1 MKFSLRSL
9 LLALAWFVA
18 AALFF
23 ASLPLW
29 GESSISLLAP
39 LEHLRIGYLFVAAV
53 LLTLCLVVRSL
64 SLGVFVGIITALNLW
79 FVVPTL
85 VGGSRSAGG
94 PVHFSLLHA
103 NIWYDNA
110 TPSQTAD
117 MINREAPDIAVLLE
131 TFEYFQGG
139 WLPGVKGDWP
149 YRALCGDSACANMI
163 LSRWPITLIGERSP
177 WRDGVSFPAMLAV
190 RVHHPHGDFTLV
202 AAHLKQPFD
211 PVLQA
216 EEAGWLAQYLKE
228 IPQPIV
234 LTGDFNS
241 APWSPLIRKLERD
254 AGISR
259 IAHTGPTWPSGP
271 LTYVGI
277 PIDHIF
283 GGPGVTASSV
293 RRLAPFGSDHLALKA
308 EIELSP
314 APAGP
319 APLAGE
325 GGDTPRLV
333 PTR

>member
-1 MKFSLRSL
+1 MKLSMRSIFL
-9 LLALAWFVA
+9 TLAWFVA
-18 AALFF
+18 IALSF
-23 ASLPLW
+23 ASLPIW
-29 GESSISLLAP
+29 GESSTSLLAP
-39 LEHLRIGYLFVAAV
+39 LEHLRIGYLAVAAGLV
-53 LLTLCLVVRSL
+53 FLCFYARSL
-64 SLGVFVGIITALNLW
+64 SLGVFASLLVALNLW

-103 NIWYDNA
+103 NIWLNNE
-110 TPSQTAD
+110 TPGKIAE
-117 MINREAPDIAVLLE
+117 MINQEAPDIAVLLE

-139 WLPGVKGDWP
+139 WLPSVKGNWP

-177 WRDGVSFPAMLAV
+177 WRDGVSVPSMLAV
-190 RVHHPHGDFTLV
+190 RVHHPQGDFTLV
-202 AAHLKQPFD
+202 AAHLKQPFA
-211 PVLQA
+211 PELQM
-216 EEAGWLAQYLKE
+216 EEARWLAQYIKSL
-228 IPQPIV
+228 PQPIV

-254 AGISR
+254 ADISR

-271 LTYVGI
+271 LAYVGI

-333 PTR
+333 PTP